1 MQLIRDNLT
10 LWTSEID
17 DEAEEGNTGGNQWK
31 EEEKSQK
38 AVWDIY

>member
-17 DEAEEGNTGGNQWK
+17 DEAEEGTAGN
-31 EEEKSQK
+31 
-38 AVWDIY
+38 A

>member
-17 DEAEEGNTGGNQWK
+17 DEAEEGTGGNQWK
-31 EEEKSQK
+31 KEEKSQK

>member
-17 DEAEEGNTGGNQWK
+17 DEAEEGNTGGN
-31 EEEKSQK
+31 
-38 AVWDIY
+38 A